1 MDKTSLL
8 LPLTALVI
16 LTGCGQKNAPAQ
28 KLEDI
33 TRKGENCFSCTF
45 DGVKH
50 GFILDLPEHTD
61 NAPLIVMLHG
71 YGSSAEDFRTSVEFE
86 KDANPMGYAVAYV
99 TGAPAPD
106 DKTSSTGWNSAS
118 EPDGNKDTDFLKAL
132 AKHLQKEYNFDKN
145 RTYAVGFSN
154 GAFMTHTLAMDA
166 ADTFSA
172 LVSVSGMMQENIWN
186 RRSSSNSV
194 SFFQITGE
202 NDDVVPKNS
211 DGTAKYSKA
220 PPIEDVM
227 SYRANSDNAVITE
240 NISIGNGSVLTK
252 YVNPDTNT
260 QVWDLLVKNGGHS
273 WFGKKINGFDT
284 NELILD
290 FFGSI
295 EQ

>member
-1 MDKTSLL
+1 MKKYAVICSLL
-8 LPLTALVI
+8 LGIVS
-16 LTGCGQKNAPAQ
+16 GCGQKKAVAPR
-28 KLEDI
+28 LEDI
-33 TRKGENCFSCTF
+33 TQKSGNCYSCTF

-50 GFILDLPEHTD
+50 GFIVDMPDNSD
-61 NAPLIVMLHG
+61 NAPLVLMLHG
-71 YGSSAEDFRTSVEFE
+71 YGSSAEDFRTSVQFE
-86 KDANPMGYAVAYV
+86 KDANPLGYAVVYV
-99 TGAPAPD
+99 TGAPDPNDA
-106 DKTSSTGWNSAS
+106 TSSTGWNSTDD
-118 EPDGNKDTDFLKAL
+118 PNGNRDTEFLVSL
-132 AKHLQKEYNFDKN
+132 AEYLQEEYSLDKN

-166 ADTFSA
+166 GDTFSA
-172 LVSVSGMMQENIWN
+172 LVSVSGMMQTDIWDK
-186 RRSSSNSV
+186 RKSSSSV

-202 NDDVVPKNS
+202 KDDVVPKNS